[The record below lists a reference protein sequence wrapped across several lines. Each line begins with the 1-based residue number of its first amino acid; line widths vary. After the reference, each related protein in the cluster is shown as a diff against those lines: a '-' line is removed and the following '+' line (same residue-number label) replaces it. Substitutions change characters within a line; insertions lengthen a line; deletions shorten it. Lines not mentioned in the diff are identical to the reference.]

1 MGKLDQYNF
10 DTLVNEAERLVV
22 EEMERQLQDSVD
34 VCACEECVMDIAAY
48 ALNKIKPYYRVSLM
62 GTLYAHSMNDSTYVK
77 EIKKTVNEA
86 IKKISSNPSHD

>member
-34 VCACEECVMDIAAY
+34 VCTCMDTTGQLRAIR
-48 ALNKIKPYYRVSLM
+48 RVSAGKLHK
-62 GTLYAHSMNDSTYVK
+62 TLHLYRR
-77 EIKKTVNEA
+77 
-86 IKKISSNPSHD
+86 ISRPDRKLGAEGQ